1 MSHAGEDIGGNEL
14 IRVGFLLVLI
24 FLAPLSGCLSM
35 HSITDECV
43 IQNAS
48 DDGTLTIVTYDILAI
63 SEDVLTDFTEQTGY
77 EVNILPTDDAGGIL
91 EKLLLTKEAPQADL
105 ALGLDNTYLQTALD
119 NCLLA
124 PHSATL
130 PDLDPQSLTPY
141 SGEMAVP
148 FDQGYVCLNAD
159 IEALEANNIS
169 FPTTLEELT
178 DDAWKGRTAFPSPT
192 TSSPG
197 RAFMTATIDYFE
209 QTSTMSAMEWWGAMA
224 DNEAIFTTGW
234 TEAYEVHYS
243 GGYGVWEP
251 GYIGDAWLTVSYCH
265 SPGVEAKYGGNYTIS
280 KAIDIDHAS
289 FLQVEYAA
297 KVNGGGSAAAVDA
310 FIEFLLSEEINKNM
324 PENNYMYSV
333 LEGEDLPVENG
344 YRHHSPIPSN
354 PAEISSE
361 RIDAEMEDWLMEW
374 RDATKAL

>member
-1 MSHAGEDIGGNEL
+1 MPHPGEDIGGNGL
-14 IRVGFLLVLI
+14 IRACLLLTLV
-24 FLAPLSGCLSM
+24 FFAPLSGCLSM

-43 IQNAS
+43 IQSGS
-48 DDGTLTIVTYDILAI
+48 DDGTLTIVTYDIIAI
-63 SEDVLTDFTEQTGY
+63 SDDVLADFTAQTGY
-77 EVNILPTDDAGGIL
+77 EVDILATDDAGGIL
-91 EKLLLTKEAPQADL
+91 ENLLLTKESPQADL

-130 PDLDPQSLTPY
+130 PDLDSQALAPY
-141 SGEMAVP
+141 NGKMAVP

-209 QTSTMSAMEWWGAMA
+209 QTSTMSAMEWWSAMA
-224 DNEAIFTTGW
+224 DNDAIFTTGW

-243 GGYGVWEP
+243 GGYGVWEA

-265 SPGVEAKYGGNYTIS
+265 SPGVEAFYGGNYTIS
-280 KAIDIDHAS
+280 KAINIDRAS
-289 FLQVEYAA
+289 FHQVEYAA
-297 KVNGGGSAAAVDA
+297 KVNGGGSSDAVDA
-310 FIEFLLSEEINKNM
+310 FIEFLLSDEINKNM

-344 YRHHSPIPSN
+344 YRHHSPVPSN
-354 PAEISSE
+354 PAEISTE
-361 RIDAEMEDWLMEW
+361 RIDEEMEGWLMEW

>member
-1 MSHAGEDIGGNEL
+1 MPHLGEDIGGNGL
-14 IRVGFLLVLI
+14 IRAYLLLTLV
-24 FLAPLSGCLSM
+24 FFAPLSGCLSM

-43 IQNAS
+43 IQSGS
-48 DDGTLTIVTYDILAI
+48 DDGTLTIVTYDIIAI
-63 SEDVLTDFTEQTGY
+63 SDDVLADFTAQTGY
-77 EVNILPTDDAGGIL
+77 DVNILATDDAGGIL
-91 EKLLLTKEAPQADL
+91 ENLLLTKEAPQADL

-130 PDLDPQSLTPY
+130 PDLDSQALAPY
-141 SGEMAVP
+141 NGKMAVP

-159 IEALEANNIS
+159 IEALEGNNIS

-209 QTSTMSAMEWWGAMA
+209 QTSTMSAMEWWSAMA
-224 DNEAIFTTGW
+224 DNDAIFTTGW

-243 GGYGVWEP
+243 GGYGVWEA

-265 SPGVEAKYGGNYTIS
+265 SPGVEAFYGGNYTIS
-280 KAIDIDHAS
+280 KAIDIDRTS
-289 FLQVEYAA
+289 FHQVEYAA
-297 KVNGGGSAAAVDA
+297 KVNGGGSSDAVDA
-310 FIEFLLSEEINKNM
+310 FIEFLLSDEINKNM

-344 YRHHSPIPSN
+344 YRHHSPVPSN
-354 PAEISSE
+354 PAEISTE
-361 RIDAEMEDWLMEW
+361 RIDEEMEDWLMEW

>member
-1 MSHAGEDIGGNEL
+1 MPHLGEDIGGNGL
-14 IRVGFLLVLI
+14 IRSCFLLTLV
-24 FLAPLSGCLSM
+24 FFAPLSGCLSM

-43 IQNAS
+43 IQSGS
-48 DDGTLTIVTYDILAI
+48 DDGTLTIVTYDIIAI
-63 SEDVLTDFTEQTGY
+63 SDDVLADFTAQTGY
-77 EVNILPTDDAGGIL
+77 DVNILATDDAGGIL
-91 EKLLLTKEAPQADL
+91 ENLLLTKEAPQADL

-130 PDLDPQSLTPY
+130 PDLDSQALAPY
-141 SGEMAVP
+141 NGKMAVP

-159 IEALEANNIS
+159 IEALEGNNIS

-209 QTSTMSAMEWWGAMA
+209 QTSTMSAMEWWSAMA
-224 DNEAIFTTGW
+224 DNDAIFTTGW

-243 GGYGVWEP
+243 GGYGVWEA

-265 SPGVEAKYGGNYTIS
+265 SPGVEAFYGGNYTIS
-280 KAIDIDHAS
+280 KAIDIDRTS
-289 FLQVEYAA
+289 FHQVEYAA
-297 KVNGGGSAAAVDA
+297 KVNGGGSSDAVDA
-310 FIEFLLSEEINKNM
+310 FIEFLLSDEINKNM

-344 YRHHSPIPSN
+344 YRHHSPVPSN
-354 PAEISSE
+354 PAEISTE
-361 RIDAEMEDWLMEW
+361 RIDEEMEDWLMEW

>member
-1 MSHAGEDIGGNEL
+1 
-14 IRVGFLLVLI
+14 
-24 FLAPLSGCLSM
+24 M

-43 IQNAS
+43 IQS
-48 DDGTLTIVTYDILAI
+48 DSNDGTLTIVTYDIIAI
-63 SEDVLTDFTEQTGY
+63 SDDVLSDFTAQTGY
-77 EVNILPTDDAGGIL
+77 EVDIIATDDAGGIL
-91 EKLLLTKEAPQADL
+91 ENLLLTKEAPQADL

-130 PDLDPQSLTPY
+130 PDLDAQALAPY
-141 SGEMAVP
+141 NGKMAVP

-169 FPTTLEELT
+169 FPTTLEDLT

-209 QTSTMSAMEWWGAMA
+209 QTSTMSAMEWWSAMA
-224 DNEAIFTTGW
+224 DNDAIFTTGW

-243 GGYGVWEP
+243 GGYGVWEA

-265 SPGVEAKYGGNYTIS
+265 SPGVEAFYGGNYTIS
-280 KAIDIDHAS
+280 QAIDIDRAS
-289 FLQVEYAA
+289 FHQVEYAA
-297 KVNGGGSAAAVDA
+297 KVNGGGSSDAVDA
-310 FIEFLLSEEINKNM
+310 FIEFLLSDEINKNM

-344 YRHHSPIPSN
+344 YRHHSPVPSN
-354 PAEISSE
+354 PAEISTE
-361 RIDAEMEDWLMEW
+361 RIDEEMEDWLMEW
-374 RDATKAL
+374 RNATKAL

>member
-1 MSHAGEDIGGNEL
+1 MPHLGEDIGGNGL
-14 IRVGFLLVLI
+14 IRSCFLLTLV
-24 FLAPLSGCLSM
+24 FFAPLSGCLSM

-43 IQNAS
+43 IQSGS
-48 DDGTLTIVTYDILAI
+48 DDGTLTIVTYDIIAI
-63 SEDVLTDFTEQTGY
+63 SDDVLADFTAQTGY
-77 EVNILPTDDAGGIL
+77 DVNILATDDAGGIL
-91 EKLLLTKEAPQADL
+91 ENLLLTKEAPQADL

-130 PDLDPQSLTPY
+130 PDLDSQALAPY
-141 SGEMAVP
+141 NGKMAVP

-209 QTSTMSAMEWWGAMA
+209 QTSTMSAMEWWSAMA
-224 DNEAIFTTGW
+224 DNDAIFTTGW

-243 GGYGVWEP
+243 GGYGVWEA

-265 SPGVEAKYGGNYTIS
+265 SPGVEAFYGGNYTIS
-280 KAIDIDHAS
+280 KAIDIDRAS
-289 FLQVEYAA
+289 FHQVEYAA
-297 KVNGGGSAAAVDA
+297 KVNGGGSSNAVDA
-310 FIEFLLSEEINKNM
+310 FIEFLLSDEINKNM

-344 YRHHSPIPSN
+344 YRHHSPVPSN
-354 PAEISSE
+354 PAEISTE
-361 RIDAEMEDWLMEW
+361 RIDEEMEDWLMEW

>member
-1 MSHAGEDIGGNEL
+1 MPHLGEDIGGNGL
-14 IRVGFLLVLI
+14 IRAYLLLTLV
-24 FLAPLSGCLSM
+24 FFAPLSGCLSM

-43 IQNAS
+43 IQSGS
-48 DDGTLTIVTYDILAI
+48 DDGTLTIVTYDIIAI
-63 SEDVLTDFTEQTGY
+63 SDDVLADFTAQTGY
-77 EVNILPTDDAGGIL
+77 DVNILATDDAGGIL
-91 EKLLLTKEAPQADL
+91 ENLLLTKEAPQADL

-130 PDLDPQSLTPY
+130 PDLDSQALAPY
-141 SGEMAVP
+141 NGKMAVP

-159 IEALEANNIS
+159 IEALEGNNIS

-209 QTSTMSAMEWWGAMA
+209 QTSTMSAMEWWSAMA
-224 DNEAIFTTGW
+224 DNDAIFTTGW

-243 GGYGVWEP
+243 GGYGVWEA

-265 SPGVEAKYGGNYTIS
+265 SPGVEAFYGGNYTIS
-280 KAIDIDHAS
+280 KAIDIDRTS
-289 FLQVEYAA
+289 FHQVEYAA
-297 KVNGGGSAAAVDA
+297 KVNGGGSSDAVDA
-310 FIEFLLSEEINKNM
+310 FIEFLLSDEINKNM

-344 YRHHSPIPSN
+344 YRHHSPVPSN
-354 PAEISSE
+354 PAEISTE
-361 RIDAEMEDWLMEW
+361 RIDEEMEGWLMEW